1 MKKKIIIALTAFS
14 LMFIGSGIS
23 VISMKEKSC
32 AKLDNL
38 VKLHQIEILRGH
50 LLIHIKWVQSDLH
63 LKGTQH
69 ERSMETISEHVNVL
83 SSIVNSCFECHHSA
97 PVAQKLATLKY
108 QIEDYQ
114 TALNR
119 VFVTRTDAAMLQQEE
134 DKAFK
139 IGARLISEVDTLTT
153 VTSRKLDQRTRNAF
167 NEITR
172 TNRMLYMLLAVVPF
186 AAIGL
191 SIVFIR
197 GFTRPVNE
205 LITATRRL
213 KSGHLDYRI
222 RELKDEYGEVA
233 DSFNEMADSLK
244 THCLRMQW
252 AEQIVVLGE
261 LAGGLAHEVKNP
273 LAGIKATTDVLSTD
287 VSLSGEN
294 RHALQKMSD
303 QIKRIEVL
311 MKSLLNFARPPKP
324 QLTAVD
330 MNNVLDMTVS
340 MAMRHPLFSSQTD
353 RPVHIIKEYDHRL
366 PRTMADPFQ
375 LQQVFMNL
383 LLNAAD
389 AMPEGGTIT
398 VHTFREHSGEYLYV
412 RIADTGEGI
421 DDAIIDKIFQPFFTT
436 KATGTGL
443 GLAIA
448 KRLIE
453 QQEGGICVQNNP
465 GGGVAFTI
473 TLPVLDSAEVQGT

>member
-14 LMFIGSGIS
+14 LIFIASGIS
-23 VISMKEKSC
+23 VISMKETSC

-69 ERSMETISEHVNVL
+69 ERSMDTISGHVNVL
-83 SSIVNSCFECHHSA
+83 SSIVNSCFECHHS
-97 PVAQKLATLKY
+97 PTVARKLTTLKY
-108 QIEDYQ
+108 QVEDYQ
-114 TALNR
+114 KALNR
-119 VFVTRTDAAMLQQEE
+119 VFVTRADAAVLHQEE
-134 DKAFK
+134 AFK

-153 VTSRKLDQRTRNAF
+153 VTSRKLDQRTKNAF
-167 NEITR
+167 DEITR

-186 AAIGL
+186 VAIGM

-197 GFTRPVNE
+197 GFTRPVGE

-213 KSGHLDYRI
+213 KSGDLDYRI
-222 RELKDEYGEVA
+222 RALQDEYGEVA
-233 DSFNEMADSLK
+233 NSFNEMADSLK
-244 THCLRMQW
+244 AHCLRMQW

-273 LAGIKATTDVLSTD
+273 LAGIKASMEVLSTD
-287 VSLSGEN
+287 GSLSGEN
-294 RHALQKMSD
+294 RDVLQKVTD
-303 QIKRIEVL
+303 QIKRIEVI

-324 QLTAVD
+324 QLTDVD
-330 MNNVLDMTVS
+330 MNNVLDMTIS
-340 MAMRHPLFSSQTD
+340 LAMRHPLFSSQTD
-353 RPVHIIKEYDHRL
+353 RLIHMVKEYDPTL
-366 PRTMADPFQ
+366 PRTIADPFQ

-389 AMPEGGTIT
+389 AMPEGGTII
-398 VHTFREHSGEYLYV
+398 VHTFRDRTGEYLYV

-421 DDAIIDKIFQPFFTT
+421 DDGIIDKIFQPFFTT
-436 KATGTGL
+436 KAKGTGL
-443 GLAIA
+443 GLAIT

-465 GGGVAFTI
+465 DRGVAFTI
-473 TLPVLDSAEVQGT
+473 TLPVLGSAEVQGT